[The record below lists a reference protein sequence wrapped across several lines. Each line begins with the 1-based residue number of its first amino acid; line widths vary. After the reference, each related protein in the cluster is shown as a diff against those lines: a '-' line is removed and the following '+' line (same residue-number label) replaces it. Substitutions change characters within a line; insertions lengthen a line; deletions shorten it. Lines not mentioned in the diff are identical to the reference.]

1 MTAITTI
8 DPTAALLEPTKLSPP
23 WLTRSLGALG
33 EGFRPTIPE
42 AFALT
47 EAQRTTVGTRAE
59 RLAQHLGSASA
70 AEIGKCIAIL
80 QAQFREREVD
90 DGSAAAR
97 AEGYLMALE
106 GVPLFALREAVR
118 RVMRA
123 DAGLNTSF
131 MPKAPEM
138 RALVNEI
145 AQPARFHLVQ
155 LRRLLEA
162 KVERAPSERDR
173 ERVREMAASLAAALA
188 PREGEKVRRRHPANP
203 SGVDHSEPYHF
214 SVKGE

>member
-1 MTAITTI
+1 MTAITTT
-8 DPTAALLEPTKLSPP
+8 DPTAALLEPTKLSPT
-23 WLTRSLGALG
+23 WLLRSLGALG

-47 EAQRTTVGTRAE
+47 EAQRTTVETRAE

-80 QAQFREREVD
+80 QAQFREREID

-123 DAGLNTSF
+123 DAGFNTSF

-138 RALVNEI
+138 RAFVNQI

-162 KVERAPSERDR
+162 KVERAPNEQDR
-173 ERVREMAASLAAALA
+173 ERVREMAAALAAALA
-188 PREGEKVRRRHPANP
+188 PREGEKIQRRRPTNP
-203 SGVDHSEPYHF
+203 RGVDHSIPYPIM
-214 SVKGE
+214 KGE